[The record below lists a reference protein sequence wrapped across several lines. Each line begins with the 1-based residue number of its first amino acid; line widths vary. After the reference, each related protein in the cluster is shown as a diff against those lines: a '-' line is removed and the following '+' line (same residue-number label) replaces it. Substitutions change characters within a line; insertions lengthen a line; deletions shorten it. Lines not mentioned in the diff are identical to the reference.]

1 MMDKIRN
8 IYNKCKLYV
17 TKWYKNSFLAE
28 EYKPVVKPKT
38 KPKTKP
44 RAKANAKSKKTT
56 TKS

>member
-1 MMDKIRN
+1 MNTIRN

-17 TKWYKNSFLAE
+17 TEWYKNSFLTE

-44 RAKANAKSKKTT
+44 RAKANVKSKKTT

>member
-1 MMDKIRN
+1 MNTIRN

-17 TKWYKNSFLAE
+17 TEWYKNSFLAE
-28 EYKPVVKPKT
+28 EYTPVVKPKT

>member
-1 MMDKIRN
+1 MDKIRN

-28 EYKPVVKPKT
+28 EYTPVVKPKT

>member
-1 MMDKIRN
+1 MDKIRN